1 VDEASPKA
9 VKLKFQTMQNGK
21 LVALSGVTSMQIKT
35 SKALFELFAS

>member
-1 VDEASPKA
+1 VGEVSQAAK
-9 VKLKFQTMQNGK
+9 VKFHAMQSGK